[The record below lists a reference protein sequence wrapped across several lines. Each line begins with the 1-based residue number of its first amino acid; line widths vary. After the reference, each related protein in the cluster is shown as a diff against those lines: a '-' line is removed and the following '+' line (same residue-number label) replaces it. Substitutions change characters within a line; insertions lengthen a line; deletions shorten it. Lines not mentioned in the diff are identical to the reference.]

1 MISVHTS
8 RGEKRR
14 ENPRTLVGFSSPRAI
29 RPRSRTLS
37 NAERVVAWSVEDG
50 IRSVV
55 SGEDGGVVWWRFGG
69 GVLVVAS
76 CVGPK

>member
-1 MISVHTS
+1 MPYARVLGPFPT
-8 RGEKRR
+8 
-14 ENPRTLVGFSSPRAI
+14 
-29 RPRSRTLS
+29 
-37 NAERVVAWSVEDG
+37 ERVVAWSVEDG

-69 GVLVVAS
+69 GVLVVAFWWWR